1 MEGCLA
7 SGSKRPRL
15 LIDPGYDLVRARILR
30 GFPALVRKLGGDPD
44 SLLTAIGI
52 DPERCEEG
60 SAVTCRQWIAV
71 LDHAARV
78 LDAPS
83 FGMLL
88 AEQQGGIGV
97 YGPLG
102 GTMRNAGSF
111 GDALR
116 YVVSHTGAHC
126 LAVRVWM
133 EAGPSGGESFVGH
146 DILFG
151 AVPERRQAVEHALL
165 SGHLGARELTG
176 GRAGARRIH
185 FRHRAI
191 SPPSVYRRKFGCDVQ
206 FCQNEDGIAFGEKAM
221 VARVLD
227 ADSDTFHQL
236 AEQIQRRYGEQRP
249 PLHAQVRGAVM
260 QRLRTRDCR
269 SEDIS
274 ALLGTHPRTLLRRL
288 RDEGTSFQRIKD
300 EVRHDLMLYYL
311 AETDLDL
318 SRISEKL
325 GFAEQSVMS
334 RFARVWLGASPSEL
348 RARSLTSAA

>member
-1 MEGCLA
+1 LTDGA
-7 SGSKRPRL
+7 KHPRSL
-15 LIDPGYDLVRARILR
+15 PKPAFDLIRARILR

-44 SLLTAIGI
+44 ALLAAVGV
-52 DPERCEEG
+52 DPRRCED
-60 SAVTCRQWIAV
+60 SNAITCRQWIAV

-88 AEQQGGIGV
+88 AEQQGGLGV

-102 GTMRNAGSF
+102 ATMRNAGSF
-111 GDALR
+111 GEALR
-116 YVVSHTGAHC
+116 YVAAHNGAHS
-126 LAVRVWM
+126 LAARVWI
-133 EAGPSGGESFVGH
+133 EPAADGGEVFVGH
-146 DILFG
+146 DILVG
-151 AVPERRQAVEHALL
+151 AVPERRQAMEHALL

-185 FRHRAI
+185 FRHRAQ
-191 SPPSVYRRKFGCDVQ
+191 SSAAVYRRKFGCDVR
-206 FCQNEDGIAFGEKAM
+206 FCQNEDGAAFGAKAM
-221 VARVLD
+221 ASPVLE
-227 ADSDTFHQL
+227 ADSAAFHQL
-236 AEQIQRRYGEQRP
+236 AERIRRDYGAQRP

-260 QRLRTRDCR
+260 QRLRTSDCR

-274 ALLGTHPRTLLRRL
+274 TALAMHPRTLLRRL
-288 RDEGTSFQRIKD
+288 REEGTSFQRIKD

-311 AETDLDL
+311 SETDLDL

-334 RFARVWLGASPSEL
+334 RFARTWLGASPSEL
-348 RARSLTSAA
+348 RARSLSPAA